1 MEAEMS
7 ASAGSSAGHPDWA
20 RATEDG
26 WNAHDGAAVV
36 AQMTDDVIYVD
47 LGSGERYE
55 GRAAVSD
62 FIDRAEREF
71 STDYH
76 FEWGQFI
83 ADEESFAVEWV
94 MSGVNDRANERFP
107 ATGKQFEIR
116 GASVGRLRNGKI
128 AENKSYWNLADYLV
142 QVGLMAAP
150 EAAAP
155 AAG

>member
-1 MEAEMS
+1 
-7 ASAGSSAGHPDWA
+7 
-20 RATEDG
+20 
-26 WNAHDGAAVV
+26 
-36 AQMTDDVIYVD
+36 
-47 LGSGERYE
+47 
-55 GRAAVSD
+55 VSD

-107 ATGKQFEIR
+107 ATGMQFQIR
-116 GASVGRLRNGKI
+116 DASVGRLRNGKI

-155 AAG
+155 TAG

>member
-1 MEAEMS
+1 
-7 ASAGSSAGHPDWA
+7 
-20 RATEDG
+20 
-26 WNAHDGAAVV
+26 
-36 AQMTDDVIYVD
+36 MTDDVIYVD

-55 GRAAVSD
+55 GRPAVSD

-107 ATGKQFEIR
+107 VTGKRFEIR

-128 AENKSYWNLADYLV
+128 AENKNWNRADYLV